1 MKKTQQ
7 MKKWTCAFGNEYTSR
22 NPYAFEDTEN
32 LYLKL
37 YGVRRTEMNREFIGN
52 LRNSLK
58 ILEVGSNVGAQLIVL
73 QKMGFTD
80 LYGIEIQ
87 EGAIEFSKSITK
99 GINIIKGSA
108 LDIPFKDNYFDL
120 VFTSGVLIHIAPADI
135 IEVMKEI
142 HRTTRKYIW
151 GFEYFAEEYVE
162 IEYRGEKNLLWKANF
177 SEIYLH
183 NFTDLK
189 LLKEKKYKYLHNTN
203 VDQMFLLEKV

>member
-7 MKKWTCAFGNEYTSR
+7 MEKWTCAFGNEYTSR

-87 EGAIEFSKSITK
+87 EGAVEFSKSITK

-151 GFEYFAEEYVE
+151 GFEYFAEEYTE

-203 VDQMFLLEKV
+203 VDQMFLLGKV